1 MWSALIVPHWYE
13 KLSLNVHPRDVRE
26 SVDVTPESDLPPLSA
41 LGPELSLN
49 GINDQMYFGINHTR
63 NIMF

>member
-13 KLSLNVHPRDVRE
+13 KLSLNVHPHDVRE
-26 SVDVTPESDLPPLSA
+26 SVDVTPESDLPPLND